1 MTREKTKMVTSIGG
15 QALIEGI
22 LMRGP
27 KKTSIAVRMP
37 DGSISNEY
45 IDAELLGDKY
55 KFLKLPLLRG
65 IAGLID
71 SMKLGYKAMKIS
83 AEKSGADL
91 EEEPTKFDMWLEKTF
106 GDKLMNVIMGIA
118 MVLGVGLSV
127 LLFFVCPT
135 WLFNLLSSAF
145 PVLSGSMVYR
155 AVFEGILRTLI
166 LLVYLIMC
174 SHVKEM
180 KRVFKYHGAEHK
192 TIFCYENEE
201 ELTVENVKKHSRFHP
216 RCGTSFLIIM
226 LIVGVVVGMFIPITT
241 PILRSIVKI
250 LCIPVIMGIGYEL
263 IRLCGRHDNIVTR
276 IISAPGMW
284 MQRITTKEPDDE
296 MIEIAI
302 EAIKKVIPENGE
314 DRL

>member
-1 MTREKTKMVTSIGG
+1 MAREKTKMVTSIGG

-37 DGSISNEY
+37 DSSISNEY

-83 AEKSGADL
+83 AEKSGVEL

-135 WLFNLLSSAF
+135 WIFNLLSNAF

-226 LIVGVVVGMFIPITT
+226 LIVGVVIGMFIPITT

-302 EAIKKVIPENGE
+302 EAIKRVIPENGE